1 MSNFVL
7 SPEAQLS
14 LKQIKTYSI
23 KQFGTA
29 RTNRYLNE
37 ILLAFR
43 ALLENPDMG
52 RSRDEL
58 MPGYYSYFVG
68 SHTIYYRIKPDL
80 IEVID
85 VLHQSMEPSNYLSE
99 S

>member
-1 MSNFVL
+1 MSKFVL

-43 ALLENPDMG
+43 ALVENPDMG
-52 RSRDEL
+52 RNRGEL
-58 MPGYYSYFVG
+58 MPGYCSYCVG

-85 VLHQSMEPSNYLSE
+85 VLHQSMEPTIFLPE
-99 S
+99 P

>member
-1 MSNFVL
+1 MSKFVL
-7 SPEAQLS
+7 PPEAQLS
-14 LKQIKTYSI
+14 LKQIKTYSS

-43 ALLENPDMG
+43 ALVENPDMG
-52 RSRDEL
+52 RNSDEL
-58 MPGYYSYFVG
+58 MSGYCSYFVG
-68 SHTIYYRIKPDL
+68 PHTIYYRIKPDL

-85 VLHQSMEPSNYLSE
+85 VLHQSMEPTIVLPE